1 MIAQGAGFAFT
12 ITLLAGI
19 LLAWGARSGGWVDR
33 RTGEESR
40 KPRTSRIPLV
50 GGVALAIGVGS
61 SSLRFAL
68 DLPWFALGAAL
79 AVGLVDDVRGLG
91 PRAKL
96 LGQALVGV
104 VLACEWG
111 RPLEAPLEAVAWGLA
126 AIAAQN
132 VLNTWDHA
140 DETCIGLSTLALWPV
155 APLRGG
161 LLALLAL
168 NLPLR
173 RPGSGAAQRVPWLYV
188 GDAGSHALGILLLV
202 HPGAWPF
209 LVLPALDLARVAWL
223 RLREGRPAWQG
234 DRRHL
239 AHRFEALGWP
249 SPWSALGALAP
260 VLPALTLVRS
270 PGPAA
275 AVTAALWALAVLGT
289 RDPGPP
295 ELASVGDPE
304 GDSGAAGGTETAA
317 MPCVAPGSTR

>member
-140 DETCIGLSTLALWPV
+140 DETCI
-155 APLRGG
+155 
-161 LLALLAL
+161 
-168 NLPLR
+168 
-173 RPGSGAAQRVPWLYV
+173 AQRVPWLYV